1 MIISLSGPS
10 GIGKGFVKERLLQV
24 YPYIEELTWITTRPL
39 RPDEKHGNRIH
50 VSITEFSQLVA
61 SYKLVLVQDLY
72 GHRYGLKKE
81 DLLPSQCVRLTELH
95 PDNLL
100 EAFKINPTI
109 LAIGFVTSNLLLLH
123 KRLSVLRN
131 TESAAEIEQR
141 IAVAKIEI
149 KTILRQKSLFAAV
162 IEVTKASE
170 TLVFNHIID
179 KNIQTVHHQRAAGSN
194 PVARFSFYLAKNLF
208 LRLLLFMLFFKKV
221 QKTRRERIFFQ
232 N

>member
-10 GIGKGFVKERLLQV
+10 GIGKGFVKERLLQL
-24 YPYIEELTWITTRPL
+24 YPYIKELAWFTTRLL
-39 RPDEKHGNRIH
+39 RPNEQGGNRIH
-50 VSITEFSQLVA
+50 VSFPEFNQLVA
-61 SYKLVLVQDLY
+61 SDKLVLVQDLY

-81 DLLPSQCVRLTELH
+81 DLLPRQRVRLTELH

-109 LAIGFVTSNLLLLH
+109 LAIGFVTSNFLLLR

-149 KTILRQKSLFAAV
+149 KTILRQKSLFASV

-170 TLVFNHIID
+170 TLVFD
-179 KNIQTVHHQRAAGSN
+179 QVRAILT
-194 PVARFSFYLAKNLF
+194 PHLI
-208 LRLLLFMLFFKKV
+208 KKGG
-221 QKTRRERIFFQ
+221 
-232 N
+232 